1 MKNSFEWDA
10 RTRRR
15 KRNERRLT
23 RRVGCCCCCSRS
35 PSHREN
41 TSMVCTTFNFRLL
54 GNFASHNWVT
64 ESLDVLP
71 RTSNIFPLAVWV
83 CFGFCVWL
91 RIENNPYYDQ
101 SSISFS
107 AFTFSHIIH
116 DIWIFFAVATYP
128 FECDLTYTHTHKQL
142 HMRSVEIRKDVCF
155 VFLSADKFWK
165 RKACQN
171 TTYFERILQHTV
183 LFCRQVWNA
192 YTLVNLNGS
201 YVQMHKH
208 STYSRGKKKKRA
220 YEIHTINFNGKVV
233 FFVFALVG
241 NIS

>member
-23 RRVGCCCCCSRS
+23 RRVGCCCCCCCSRS

-128 FECDLTYTHTHKQL
+128 FECDLTYTHTHTNNYIWDPL
-142 HMRSVEIRKDVCF
+142 RSAKMYVLFFFQRINFERGKHVKTRLILNEFCNILSF
-155 VFLSADKFWK
+155 SADKFEMRTLLWISTAHMCRCTNIAHTQEA
-165 RKACQN
+165 RKK
-171 TTYFERILQHTV
+171 
-183 LFCRQVWNA
+183 NA
-192 YTLVNLNGS
+192 RMKFT
-201 YVQMHKH
+201 Q
-208 STYSRGKKKKRA
+208 
-220 YEIHTINFNGKVV
+220 
-233 FFVFALVG
+233 
-241 NIS
+241 